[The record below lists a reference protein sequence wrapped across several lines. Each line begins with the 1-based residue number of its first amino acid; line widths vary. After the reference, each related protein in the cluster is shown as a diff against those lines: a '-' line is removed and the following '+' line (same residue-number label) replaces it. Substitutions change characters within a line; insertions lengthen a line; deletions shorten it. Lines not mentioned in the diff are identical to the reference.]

1 MTHPQTPHKSP
12 PQSWG
17 TQEFADLFEI
27 TPRAVRFYEDKGLL
41 TPARQGGVRVF
52 SPIDKEHMEHILR
65 GQRMGFTLDD
75 IKAVKDVTEG
85 QVTDRDELLA
95 RKDGFEK
102 VIQSLRRRRKDIDI
116 MTAEMA
122 ELCKRID
129 AYVAVTPAGSG
140 VFKYA
145 EAYDASLREHMDDE
159 FGFEDATSTPQNDN
173 PDMSKG

>member
-1 MTHPQTPHKSP
+1 MKHPMSSHESA

-41 TPARQGGVRVF
+41 TPARQGSVRVF
-52 SPIDKEHMEHILR
+52 STVDKEHMEHILR
-65 GQRMGFTLDD
+65 GKRMGFTLDD

-85 QVTDRDELLA
+85 RVTDRDELLA
-95 RKDGFEK
+95 RKEAFEK
-102 VIQSLRRRRKDIDI
+102 VIKSLHRRRKDIDI
-116 MTAEMA
+116 LTDEMA

-129 AYVAVTPAGSG
+129 AHVAATPAGSG

-145 EAYDASLREHMDDE
+145 QAYDASLREHMDDE
-159 FGFEDATSTPQNDN
+159 FGFEDASPQYNSPRTN
-173 PDMSKG
+173 KG